1 MPRLDRVT
9 CDSDAPLLAYGLSA
23 AHGPTLGLQS
33 MKSFTDQQRF
43 VLAVGD
49 AADHIAEDSAV
60 TVLGRLDRVVLVEA
74 SYRTVLDIRDTAGVV
89 IHIFEREADARR
101 AFGLFQH

>member
-1 MPRLDRVT
+1 
-9 CDSDAPLLAYGLSA
+9 
-23 AHGPTLGLQS
+23 
-33 MKSFTDQQRF
+33 MKSYIDQSRF
-43 VLAVGD
+43 VLAVGET
-49 AADHIAEDSAV
+49 ADRVAEDSAV